1 MQKKESPKSQ
11 AVKGRDFWEKSL
23 ENKEKV
29 PGSKID
35 NIKILSEKRKMTLKE
50 EDHRCSKPSENMIAG
65 PTHLQTGRE
74 INA

>member
-29 PGSKID
+29 PGSKTD

-50 EDHRCSKPSENMIAG
+50 DHRCSKPRENMIAG
-65 PTHLQTGRE
+65 PMHLQTGRE
-74 INA
+74 VNA